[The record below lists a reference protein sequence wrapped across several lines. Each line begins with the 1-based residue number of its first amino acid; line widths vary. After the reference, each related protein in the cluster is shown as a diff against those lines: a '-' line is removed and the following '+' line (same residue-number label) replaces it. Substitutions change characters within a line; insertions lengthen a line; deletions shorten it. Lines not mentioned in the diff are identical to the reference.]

1 MSEKFFFSQHP
12 WVEEVH
18 QGPELA
24 DAVFHRCASECDAKT
39 AVLFRAGQ
47 VTRGLALFRGGVFD
61 RLRFIDH
68 ETLPIV
74 TFEQL
79 TVALQ

>member
-1 MSEKFFFSQHP
+1 MPEKFFLSQHP
-12 WVEEVH
+12 RIEKVH

-24 DAVFHRCASECDAKT
+24 DAVFHRCAGECDPKT
-39 AVLFRAGQ
+39 AVLFRPGQ
-47 VTRGLALFRGGVFD
+47 VTGGLALLCGGVFD

-74 TFEQL
+74 TFK
-79 TVALQ
+79 